1 MNIDAESIALLSLI
15 LRDAPEDRQFILCV
29 LARSNQVPG
38 QIKFHSNTEYPT
50 FYGYSNERMPY
61 FLMGKGV
68 LGNVPREGHAK
79 RLISSYYL
87 SYAETVINKAKN
99 WDINQKLWSV
109 SKFITLDNKTA
120 YKDAEV
126 FLVFRD
132 KAQDYIKD
140 YVSQNQGQISGFLKS
155 KVGRFD
161 FGSKLLNQKEELPE
175 DKSGNLKKRYD
186 QLLKEIRQPKKQP
199 NDLKK
204 RYEETIAKIRSSKP
218 KVNPSQKKTSFRFDK
233 NKGVLTMNKQE
244 VKFAESGRKIPYL
257 ELLIKKKTY
266 IYHSEAAEEIEGAS
280 NTLKNPKSTYYEVC
294 RGIKTRLLAS
304 GITDFLEFDY
314 NKARINP
321 LYKKSTK

>member
-15 LRDAPEDRQFILCV
+15 LRDAPQDRQFILCV

-68 LGNVPREGHAK
+68 LSNVPREGSAK
-79 RLISSYYL
+79 RLISSHYL

-99 WDINQKLWSV
+99 WDIHQKLMSV
-109 SKFITLDNKTA
+109 SKFIKLDNKTA

-175 DKSGNLKKRYD
+175 DKGGNLRKRYD
-186 QLLKEIRQPKKQP
+186 QLLKEIRQPKQQNNNKQRSQRKAQVIKAKP
-199 NDLKK
+199 ACEWSDDFKWQGNKQFVFGRFGIVNFNSKSRIDLFRELTKAKGGWVTVKRLKDITGKNDSFVRPTIGQIERSMKAELKK
-204 RYEETIAKIRSSKP
+204 HISFPSTGEDDLQP
-218 KVNPSQKKTSFRFDK
+218 KPSQGAYRI
-233 NKGVLTMNKQE
+233 
-244 VKFAESGRKIPYL
+244 KFS
-257 ELLIKKKTY
+257 
-266 IYHSEAAEEIEGAS
+266 
-280 NTLKNPKSTYYEVC
+280 PKS
-294 RGIKTRLLAS
+294 L
-304 GITDFLEFDY
+304 
-314 NKARINP
+314 
-321 LYKKSTK
+321 